1 MGISLP
7 RGVRVGACSLAL
19 SAFTVLLVSACNEG
33 GGTRAM
39 ASGESTSR
47 IPNPNR
53 AGHLSHTARATE
65 EKPVLLE
72 IFAPGE
78 GDRAGVEGV
87 GWFVDLD
94 LEFPGNLRS
103 TGFVANQLTGPGVHN
118 NAPPF
123 AGVFAPGKDDRF
135 GGLVVTFSTT
145 AVGAKSCQNT
155 ANLFNITGP
164 TNIAEDGTEIWDT
177 WIITAANFG
186 RRTNSTLYAAEI
198 SDLNHDGVYND
209 APDVIPDSNGDGIC
223 DDTDI
228 EALGTASE
236 IEVIPFYIR

>member
-1 MGISLP
+1 MSITLP
-7 RGVRVGACSLAL
+7 RSAPLGAFCLAL
-19 SAFTVLLVSACNEG
+19 SASAVLLVSACNDSGARPMAASEST
-33 GGTRAM
+33 TRAPN
-39 ASGESTSR
+39 ASR
-47 IPNPNR
+47 V
-53 AGHLSHTARATE
+53 GHLSHAAHASE

-78 GDRAGVEGV
+78 GDRAGVDGV

-103 TGFVANQLTGPGVHN
+103 TGFIANQLTGPGVHN

-135 GGLVVTFSTT
+135 GGLVVTFSTA

-198 SDLNHDGVYND
+198 SDRNHDGVYND
-209 APDVIPDSNGDGIC
+209 APDVVPDSNGDGVC
-223 DDTDI
+223 DDKDLA
-228 EALGTASE
+228 ALGTASD
-236 IEVIPFYIR
+236 ILVIPFYIR